1 LIEARLGSPRGI
13 APVRFF
19 DEGAVNY
26 PRASE
31 GLWFI
36 TQYRRWG
43 MLASESDDAAV
54 AAAVNQTALY
64 REAAD
69 ASGVPIPA
77 EGQAAIFCDG
87 RVWDGSD
94 AVGYVVGFDV
104 RA

>member
-1 LIEARLGSPRGI
+1 
-13 APVRFF
+13 
-19 DEGAVNY
+19 
-26 PRASE
+26 
-31 GLWFI
+31 
-36 TQYRRWG
+36 
-43 MLASESDDAAV
+43 
-54 AAAVNQTALY
+54 VNQTALY